1 MFAVEYTTLYSK
13 SPVEVIL
20 SVPCVQLSLTEIDFL
35 SEIVSVPKFPGL
47 GEIISGVGI
56 ETETGFDVEGGV
68 EVGVVVVFPLPA
80 DGVELVVTTG

>member
-1 MFAVEYTTLYSK
+1 MFLN
-13 SPVEVIL
+13 
-20 SVPCVQLSLTEIDFL
+20 SLDWAGNNIR
-35 SEIVSVPKFPGL
+35 
-47 GEIISGVGI
+47 VGI